1 MNGRFQGMNG
11 WGAAQCATL
20 SLAVAALVMPLTAAQ
35 SARPG
40 RITGTVT
47 TTASPPRTIRVG
59 FDQQVCGAQL
69 PNEAIV
75 VGPRGAL
82 ANVVITVRGL
92 KARTPAREVRVVNE
106 RCAFVPR
113 VQVVAPGG
121 TMATSSRDPVL
132 HTTVLQTPD
141 GRQVLNLALPS
152 PAVELRRPLP
162 GTGTLRVGCSTH
174 QWMRGWIVVTDEVSA
189 VTGTDGTFTL
199 PDLPPG
205 RYEIAVWHEQLS
217 ASTQMVTVT
226 AGQSVPIT
234 FAMQ

>member
-1 MNGRFQGMNG
+1 MNGRFQGLSG
-11 WGAAQCATL
+11 GSVARVVAL
-20 SLAVAALVMPLTAAQ
+20 SLAVAGLVMPLTAAQ

-47 TTASPPRTIRVG
+47 TTASPARAIRVG
-59 FDQQVCGAQL
+59 FDQQVCGAQQ
-69 PNEAIV
+69 PNEAIR

-82 ANVVITVRGL
+82 ANVVVTVRGL

-205 RYEIAVWHEQLS
+205 RYEIVLWHEQLRG
-217 ASTQMVTVT
+217 ATQTVTV
-226 AGQSVPIT
+226 ASGQSVPLT

>member
-1 MNGRFQGMNG
+1 MSGRFQGMSG
-11 WGAAQCATL
+11 W
-20 SLAVAALVMPLTAAQ
+20 SLALGLAMVWLVMPLTAAQ
-35 SARPG
+35 TGRPG

-47 TTASPPRTIRVG
+47 TTAAQPRAIRVG
-59 FDQQVCGAQL
+59 FDQQVCGSQQ
-69 PNEAIV
+69 PNEAIL

-82 ANVVITVRGL
+82 ANALITVRGL

-121 TMATSSRDPVL
+121 TLATSSRDPVL
-132 HTTVLQTPD
+132 HTTVLQTAD

-152 PAVELRRPLP
+152 PAVELRRPLTA
-162 GTGTLRVGCSTH
+162 TGTLRVGCSTH
-174 QWMRGWIVVTDEVSA
+174 QWMRGWIVVTDDLSV
-189 VTGTDGTFTL
+189 VTGTDGAFTL
-199 PDLPPG
+199 PELPPG
-205 RYEIAVWHEQLS
+205 RYEIAVWHEQLRA
-217 ASTQMVTVT
+217 ASQTVTVA

>member
-1 MNGRFQGMNG
+1 MNGRFQRMSG
-11 WGAAQCATL
+11 WYVAQCATL
-20 SLAVAALVMPLTAAQ
+20 SLAVAGLVMPLTAAQ

-47 TTASPPRTIRVG
+47 TTASPARAIRVG
-59 FDQQVCGAQL
+59 FDQQVCGAQQ
-69 PNEAIV
+69 PNEAIR

-82 ANVVITVRGL
+82 ANVVVTVRGL

-162 GTGTLRVGCSTH
+162 GSGTLRVGCSTH

-205 RYEIAVWHEQLS
+205 RYEIVVWHEQLR
-217 ASTQMVTVT
+217 AATQTVTV
-226 AGQSVPIT
+226 ASGQSVPLT
-234 FAMQ
+234 FAME

>member
-1 MNGRFQGMNG
+1 MNGRFQGMSG
-11 WGAAQCATL
+11 W
-20 SLAVAALVMPLTAAQ
+20 SLALGLAMAGLVMPLTAAQ
-35 SARPG
+35 SGRPG
-40 RITGTVT
+40 RITGTIT
-47 TTASPPRTIRVG
+47 TTAAQPRAIRVG
-59 FDQQVCGAQL
+59 FDQQVCGALQ
-69 PNEAIV
+69 PNEAIL

-82 ANVVITVRGL
+82 ANAVVTVRGF
-92 KARTPAREVRVVNE
+92 KARTPVREVRVVNE

-141 GRQVLNLALPS
+141 GRQMLNLALPS
-152 PAVELRRPLP
+152 PAVELRRPLTA
-162 GTGTLRVGCSTH
+162 TGTLRVGCSTH
-174 QWMRGWIVVTDEVSA
+174 QWMRGWIVVTDELSV

-205 RYEIAVWHEQLS
+205 RYEVAVWHEQLRA
-217 ASTQMVTVT
+217 ASQTVTIT
-226 AGQSVPIT
+226 AGQSVPLT

>member
-1 MNGRFQGMNG
+1 MNGRFQGLSG
-11 WGAAQCATL
+11 GGVARVVAL
-20 SLAVAALVMPLTAAQ
+20 SLAVAGLTMSLTAAQ
-35 SARPG
+35 ATRPG

-47 TTASPPRTIRVG
+47 TTASPARAIRVG
-59 FDQQVCGAQL
+59 FDQQVCGAQQ
-69 PNEAIV
+69 PNEAIR

-82 ANVVITVRGL
+82 ANVVVTVRGL

-132 HTTVLQTPD
+132 HTTVLQTLD

-205 RYEIAVWHEQLS
+205 RYEIVLWHEQLR
-217 ASTQMVTVT
+217 AATQTVTV
-226 AGQSVPIT
+226 ASGQSVPLT